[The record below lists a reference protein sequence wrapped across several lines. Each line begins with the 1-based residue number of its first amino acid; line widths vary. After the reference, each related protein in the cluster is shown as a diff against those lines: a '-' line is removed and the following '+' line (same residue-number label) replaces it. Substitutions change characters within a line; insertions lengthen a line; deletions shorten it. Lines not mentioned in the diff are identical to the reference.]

1 MSFSLSIRKEAE
13 ADISEAFEYYE
24 SCRESLG
31 ADFILCIE
39 ESITRIENNP
49 RQYKIIHK
57 TVHRALVR
65 KFPYGIYYVL
75 DGEKLLFLEYYMR
88 AKIRSIGK
96 HAHKQMQS
104 DVAKATPL
112 KQAL

>member
-1 MSFSLSIRKEAE
+1 MEFTMFLMAK
-13 ADISEAFEYYE
+13 
-24 SCRESLG
+24 
-31 ADFILCIE
+31 
-39 ESITRIENNP
+39 
-49 RQYKIIHK
+49 
-57 TVHRALVR
+57 
-65 KFPYGIYYVL
+65 
-75 DGEKLLFLEYYMR
+75 KLLFLEYYMR

>member
-1 MSFSLSIRKEAE
+1 MTYSLSIRKEAE
-13 ADISEAFEYYE
+13 ADIAEAFEYYE
-24 SCRESLG
+24 SCRENLG
-31 ADFILCIE
+31 TDFILCIE

-75 DGEKLLFLEYYMR
+75 DNEKIIILGVLPAR
-88 AKIRSIGK
+88 KNPKHWQTRS
-96 HAHKQMQS
+96 
-104 DVAKATPL
+104 
-112 KQAL
+112 